1 MPGYMVIVRPSAGVN
16 QVETITV
23 SHPVLLGVVV
33 PQIGAVLELPRLN
46 RTEIHAVV
54 ASANVALDI
63 VSKREKKPPATAG
76 ERGLIHTSTDFLSEL
91 APLFD
96 KL

>member
-1 MPGYMVIVRPSAGVN
+1 MPGYMVIVRSSAVVN
-16 QVETITV
+16 QVEAITV

-33 PQIGAVLELPRLN
+33 PQIAAVIELPRLN

-54 ASANVALDI
+54 TGANVAPDI
-63 VSKREKKPPATAG
+63 VSKREKKPPAAAG
-76 ERGLIHTSTDFLSEL
+76 ERGLIHTSTDFQSEL
-91 APLFD
+91 DPLFD